1 MRKCAGLCFFSTI
14 LCLYFALST
23 FWSNTGRSPVL
34 PPAIL
39 CNRLMQKHSSIFRTP
54 GSVPRSS
61 ESSENMWR
69 RKSMDYHDKTRKKYS
84 SAVLKEQ
91 HMPPAAICGGGPS
104 CETLR
109 IISAPTLLTRAEPLQ
124 RSLWR
129 ALTTFAAGA
138 LVCKRK
144 RHNRRIF
151 RGAEVIFL
159 LF

>member
-1 MRKCAGLCFFSTI
+1 
-14 LCLYFALST
+14 
-23 FWSNTGRSPVL
+23 
-34 PPAIL
+34 
-39 CNRLMQKHSSIFRTP
+39 
-54 GSVPRSS
+54 
-61 ESSENMWR
+61 
-69 RKSMDYHDKTRKKYS
+69 MDYHDKTRKKYS

-138 LVCKRK
+138 LSFAKE
-144 RHNRRIF
+144 N
-151 RGAEVIFL
+151 VITDAYIAAL
-159 LF
+159 K